1 MTSREINGFKKY
13 PISETHFHMV
23 YPISLG
29 ETADILRNFFD
40 YFEYGSV
47 TIQTLHNSGHRIY
60 DPTCNLK
67 SLYLKDLLSREG
79 RKTYVYGNV
88 KLPDG
93 PDDPDYYYDQA
104 VRLYEM
110 GVDGYKML
118 EGKPAFRRDL
128 GRPLCDPLFD
138 KMYAFIEEKGM
149 PLKIHMCDPRKY
161 WGPKETMTPMAIARG
176 WWYGDGSYPPFDQIW
191 SELETV
197 LDRFPD
203 LKLCAAHFGYIAD
216 DFDRCKRAFERWK
229 NFSFDFTP
237 GAATFDAFTDKHAE
251 WREFLEKYSDRL
263 YFGTD
268 TYNRVEEADISLG
281 TYENTGGRYR
291 LVRGMLEYT
300 PDREVIQSGF
310 KPFKPVCLSDEAL
323 ENIYFANVDRLL
335 GEGRELNRALIL
347 SEAEK
352 LLESTLA
359 GNETYT
365 DPEERALEIENLKTV
380 ISYFK

>member
-1 MTSREINGFKKY
+1 MKHTLPEVLAPAGSPEC
-13 PISETHFHMV
+13 
-23 YPISLG
+23 L
-29 ETADILRNFFD
+29 TA
-40 YFEYGSV
+40 
-47 TIQTLHNSGHRIY
+47 
-60 DPTCNLK
+60 
-67 SLYLKDLLSREG
+67 
-79 RKTYVYGNV
+79 
-88 KLPDG
+88 
-93 PDDPDYYYDQA
+93 A
-104 VRLYEM
+104 VRCGAAAVYL
-110 GVDGYKML
+110 GV
-118 EGKPAFRRDL
+118 EEFNARRAAHNFTIADL
-128 GRPLCDPLFD
+128 
-138 KMYAFIEEKGM
+138 
-149 PLKIHMCDPRKY
+149 
-161 WGPKETMTPMAIARG
+161 KEAVAYCHARG
-176 WWYGDGSYPPFDQIW
+176 VAVYLTLNTLVRQE
-191 SELETV
+191 ELETV

-216 DFDRCKRAFERWK
+216 DFDRCKRAVERWK